1 MDRETAD
8 VCRLTHIN
16 ADALQYTLRREVIL
30 FIEAVETA
38 ANSDVFTYTLCNL
51 AVLGSMIFLPKPENL
66 IARLV
71 LSPSPKTWV
80 ISPTPKA

>member
-1 MDRETAD
+1 MDGETAD
-8 VCRLTHIN
+8 LCRLTQIN
-16 ADALQYTLRREVIL
+16 ADALLYSLRREVIL
-30 FIEAVETA
+30 FVEGVETA
-38 ANSDVFTYTLCNL
+38 VNCDIFTYTRCNL

-71 LSPSPKTWV
+71 LSPAPNTCV